1 MGNMGNI
8 GIMGNMGIM
17 GIMELWELWGLW
29 ELSEYCGDFLIFESL
44 FPGRHAR
51 RGLFFLEM
59 HSHGVLMAPTPPEAP
74 KHRFSLGKQRIS
86 IRWQPGGSP
95 AGRTSRPQQKTY

>member
-1 MGNMGNI
+1 MGNI

-51 RGLFFLEM
+51 RRFFFAENLLF
-59 HSHGVLMAPTPPEAP
+59 
-74 KHRFSLGKQRIS
+74 
-86 IRWQPGGSP
+86 
-95 AGRTSRPQQKTY
+95 